1 MLTIDQI
8 VRVVIRRETSTKTV
22 RDLQKI
28 AILSEHTRF
37 AETFRRYQSTTAMLA
52 DGFLTS
58 DFAYIA
64 ANRIFSQ
71 DPQVKEIIVGKVVAD
86 GEGAVDYVSE
96 ITKLQSEAADWFFLI
111 TDATDDADKLAIAN
125 YIETQTAIY
134 VFSDHNTATITNATT
149 DIFSTMKEQSLMR
162 SIGIHVKDVAVVA
175 AEAALVGKFV
185 VDVIGSNLWLH
196 KTLTTLSA
204 ENFNSTEV
212 GYLNGKNALYYTKVG
227 ADSVVEG
234 MANVVG
240 GEKIHVILGAIWLEV
255 RIGEAFWNL
264 LYTKNRILYTNGGID
279 QFKAVLVTI
288 LNQAVDNNILTDDT
302 PFQITVPDANK
313 LTSAERASGILSK
326 ITFRAR
332 LAGAIIFVDAVEGTV
347 YA

>member
-71 DPQVKEIIVGKVVAD
+71 DPQVKEIIVGKVVD
-86 GEGAVDYVSE
+86 GGTGVDYVSE

-134 VFSDHNTATITNATT
+134 VFSDHNAATITNATT

-162 SIGIHVKDVAVVA
+162 SIGIHVKDAAVVA
-175 AEAALVGKFV
+175 AEVALVGKFA

-204 ENFNSTEV
+204 ENFSSTEV

-288 LNQAVDNNILTDDT
+288 LNQAVDNNILTGDT

-313 LTSAERASGILSK
+313 LTSAERASGVLSK

>member
-28 AILSEHTRF
+28 AILSKHTRF

-71 DPQVKEIIVGKVVAD
+71 DPQVKEIIVGKVVD
-86 GEGAVDYVSE
+86 GGTGVNYVSE

-125 YIETQTAIY
+125 YIETQTAMY
-134 VFSDHNTATITNATT
+134 VFSDHNAATITKATT
-149 DIFSTMKEQSLMR
+149 DIFSTMKEKSLMR
-162 SIGIHVKDVAVVA
+162 SIGIHVKDAAVVA
-175 AEAALVGKFV
+175 AEAALVGKFAI
-185 VDVIGSNLWLH
+185 DVIGSNLWLH

-204 ENFNSTEV
+204 ENFSATEV
-212 GYLNGKNALYYTKVG
+212 GYLNSKNALYYTKVG

-302 PFQITVPDANK
+302 PFQITTPDANK
-313 LTSAERASGILSK
+313 LTSAERASGVLSK

>member
-52 DGFLTS
+52 DGFLTT

-71 DPQVKEIIVGKVVAD
+71 DPQVKEIIVGKVVD
-86 GEGAVDYVSE
+86 GGTGVDYVSE

-134 VFSDHNTATITNATT
+134 VFSDHNAATITNATT

-162 SIGIHVKDVAVVA
+162 SIGIHVKDAAVVA
-175 AEAALVGKFV
+175 AEAALVGKFA

-204 ENFNSTEV
+204 ENFSSTEV
-212 GYLNGKNALYYTKVG
+212 GYLNGKNALYYMKVG

-313 LTSAERASGILSK
+313 LTSAERASGVLSK

>member
-52 DGFLTS
+52 DGFLTT

-71 DPQVKEIIVGKVVAD
+71 DPQVKEIIVGKVVD
-86 GEGAVDYVSE
+86 SGTGVDYVSE

-134 VFSDHNTATITNATT
+134 VFSDHNAATITNATT

-162 SIGIHVKDVAVVA
+162 SIGIHVKDAAVVA
-175 AEAALVGKFV
+175 AEAALVGKFA

-204 ENFNSTEV
+204 ENFSATEV
-212 GYLNGKNALYYTKVG
+212 GYLNSKNALYYTKVG

-313 LTSAERASGILSK
+313 LTSAERASGVLSK

>member
-28 AILSEHTRF
+28 AILSKHTRF

-52 DGFLTS
+52 DGFLTT

-71 DPQVKEIIVGKVVAD
+71 DPQVKEIIVGKVVD
-86 GEGAVDYVSE
+86 GGTGVNYVSE

-111 TDATDDADKLAIAN
+111 TDATDDADKLAIAT
-125 YIETQTAIY
+125 YIETQTAMY

-149 DIFSTMKEQSLMR
+149 DIFSTMKKKSLMR
-162 SIGIHVKDVAVVA
+162 SIGIYVKDAAVVA
-175 AEAALVGKFV
+175 AEAALVGKFA

-204 ENFNSTEV
+204 ENFSGTEV

>member
-8 VRVVIRRETSTKTV
+8 VRVVISRETSTKTV

-37 AETFRRYQSTTAMLA
+37 AEAYRRYQSTTAMLA
-52 DGFLTS
+52 DGFLTT

-64 ANRIFSQ
+64 AQRIFSQ
-71 DPQVKEIIVGKVVAD
+71 NPQVREVIVGKIVD
-86 GEGAVDYVSE
+86 GGTGVDYVSE
-96 ITKLQSEAADWFFLI
+96 ITKLQAEVNDWFFLI
-111 TDATDDADKLAIAN
+111 TDATDDADKIAIAT

-134 VFSDHNTATITNATT
+134 VFSDHNTATLTSATN
-149 DIFSTMKEQSLMR
+149 DIFSVLKEQSLMQ
-162 SIGIHVKDVAVVA
+162 SIGIYVKDTAVVA
-175 AEAALVGKFV
+175 AEAALVGKFA
-185 VDVIGSNLWLH
+185 VDIIGSNLWLH
-196 KTLTTLSA
+196 KTLTTLTPEVFSP
-204 ENFNSTEV
+204 TQV
-212 GYLNGKNALYYTKVG
+212 GYLNSKNALYYTKVG
-227 ADSVVEG
+227 EDLVVEG

-240 GEKIHVILGAIWLEV
+240 GEKIHVILGSIWLEV

-279 QFKAVLVTI
+279 QFKAVLVRI
-288 LNQAVDNNILTDDT
+288 LNEAVENNILTDDT
-302 PFQITVPDANK
+302 PFQISVPDANK

>member
-52 DGFLTS
+52 DGFLTT

-71 DPQVKEIIVGKVVAD
+71 DPQVKEIIVGKVVD
-86 GEGAVDYVSE
+86 SGTGVDYVSE

-111 TDATDDADKLAIAN
+111 TDATDDVDKLAIAN

-162 SIGIHVKDVAVVA
+162 SIGIHVKDAAVVA
-175 AEAALVGKFV
+175 AEAALVGKFA

-204 ENFNSTEV
+204 ENFSATEV
-212 GYLNGKNALYYTKVG
+212 GYLNSKNALYYTKVG

-313 LTSAERASGILSK
+313 LTSAERASGVLSK